1 MSFRMEISDGPGPAE
16 VMMTS
21 MTDQKVT
28 AMRPR
33 RGNGVHDFYSYR
45 LSQGHSMGR
54 MRLSALL
61 LMMMVTG
68 VTV

>member
-1 MSFRMEISDGPGPAE
+1 MEISDGPGPAE
-16 VMMTS
+16 VMMMC

-33 RGNGVHDFYSYR
+33 RGCNGVHVSYI